1 MEKALMLG
9 KIEGRRRRQQRKGWL
24 DGITYSM
31 DLSLSKLQE
40 IVMDKEAWRAVHGVA
55 ESDTTKRLNNNNGQP
70 GAAPVPAPESCRREL
85 SAGVPGR
92 FGEVKS

>member
-1 MEKALMLG
+1 MLR
-9 KIEGRRRRQQRKGWL
+9 KIEGRRRRQQRNRWL

-55 ESDTTKRLNNNNGQP
+55 ESDTTKRLNNNCQP
-70 GAAPVPAPESCRREL
+70 GAAPVPAPESGPREL
-85 SAGVPGR
+85 SAGVSGR
-92 FGEVKS
+92 FGEAKS

>member
-1 MEKALMLG
+1 MEKALMLR
-9 KIEGRRRRQQRKGWL
+9 KIEGRRRRQQRNRWL

-55 ESDTTKRLNNNNGQP
+55 ESDTTKRLNNNCQP
-70 GAAPVPAPESCRREL
+70 GAAPVPAPESVPREL
-85 SAGVPGR
+85 SAGVSGR
-92 FGEVKS
+92 FGEAKS